1 MLNKWNDKDENNG
14 DGDIDDDHD
23 DDDIFFITD
32 GATT

>member
-14 DGDIDDDHD
+14 DGDNDDDHD